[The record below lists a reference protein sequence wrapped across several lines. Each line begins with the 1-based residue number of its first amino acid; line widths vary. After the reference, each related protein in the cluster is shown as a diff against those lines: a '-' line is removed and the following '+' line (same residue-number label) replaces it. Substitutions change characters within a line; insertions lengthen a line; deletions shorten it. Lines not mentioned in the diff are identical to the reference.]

1 MTNWYDTASPGD
13 TVKSANWN
21 SFIAAYPTG
30 SADTA
35 ILVADG
41 TDGHKAKASAGKI
54 ASDGTLTAVKIK
66 SSIKWSAITALY
78 DLPIEMGGTGADI
91 GYQKMTNGIINAYLE
106 YRNSNTQYAFFEG
119 VFDKDWDGANLTAI
133 IRWYTT
139 SASTN
144 NVQWKL
150 YGARYTDG
158 ASRDMT
164 LSSLLATITQA
175 NQGALAQNVT
185 TETSTFTLTGTGRNF
200 VLMLTRTSGG
210 SDTLAANARF
220 VNMEIYDIRTL
231 A

>member
-1 MTNWYDTASPGD
+1 MT
-13 TVKSANWN
+13 TVKMC
-21 SFIAAYPTG
+21 
-30 SADTA
+30 
-35 ILVADG
+35 
-41 TDGHKAKASAGKI
+41 SAGVDATALARHKI
-54 ASDGTLTAVKIK
+54 DWT
-66 SSIKWSAITALY
+66 AITALY

-91 GYQKMTNGIINAYLE
+91 GYQKMGNGIVNAYLE

-119 VFDKDWDGANLTAI
+119 VFTKDWDGANLTAI

-139 SASTN
+139 SGTGN

-158 ASRDMT
+158 STRDMT
-164 LSSLLATITQA
+164 LSTLLATITQT

-210 SDTLAANARF
+210 ADTLAANARF
-220 VNMEIYDIRTL
+220 LSMELYDTRTL